1 MGTTSVHL
9 YLRDQRKRTRSLLIG
24 DYRMSANFEEIYSF
38 APKWRELV
46 TKKKQEYLDKNANL
60 QLQTISI
67 DIHNAT
73 WCLDCERETVEL
85 IALIELNSTTVEI
98 NIYSYEDL
106 QSYKDKKKEGSLP
119 VKSLPTFIMK
129 SHNKEIARIE
139 EDSNNKLLEL
149 LKGL

>member
-1 MGTTSVHL
+1 MRTTSVYR
-9 YLRDQRKRTRSLLIG
+9 YLRDERERTRSLPLRG
-24 DYRMSANFEEIYSF
+24 YRMSANFQEIYSF

-46 TKKKQEYLDKNANL
+46 TKKKQEFLDKNTNL
-60 QLQTISI
+60 KLETISI

-73 WCLDCERETVEL
+73 WCPDCERETVEL
-85 IALIELNSTTVEI
+85 IALLEINSTTVEI

-119 VKSLPTFIMK
+119 VKCLPTFIIK

-139 EDSNNKLLEL
+139 EDSNNKLLKF
-149 LKGL
+149 LKSL